1 MHLAAVHEM
10 LSLRN
15 DIRNNSFNDLL
26 SKSNDVW
33 TFQQQNTQQP
43 EGKIPPLQWA
53 IDFTC
58 SQCRKLL
65 DDIQHTKRHLIEELF
80 PADDQLKQYCDSVL
94 YTLDGHVRLYNT
106 QEQGIKRYGT
116 KLNLEYRPINPAI
129 SDAQFFWSSSG
140 CVLSRRLISYPIE
153 RMILKALAL
162 TSRLR
167 FPDQKRLGFP

>member
-65 DDIQHTKRHLIEELF
+65 DDIQHTKRHLTEELF
-80 PADDQLKQYCDSVL
+80 PADDQLNNIV
-94 YTLDGHVRLYNT
+94 TLSSTLWTVMFACITLRNRVSKDT
-106 QEQGIKRYGT
+106 
-116 KLNLEYRPINPAI
+116 
-129 SDAQFFWSSSG
+129 AQ
-140 CVLSRRLISYPIE
+140 R
-153 RMILKALAL
+153 
-162 TSRLR
+162 
-167 FPDQKRLGFP
+167 

>member
-1 MHLAAVHEM
+1 MTKNFHFRLFNQQASMHLAAVHEM

-65 DDIQHTKRHLIEELF
+65 DDIQHTKRHLTEELF

-116 KLNLEYRPINPAI
+116 TLNLEYRTINPAPAI
-129 SDAQFFWSSSG
+129 Q
-140 CVLSRRLISYPIE
+140 VME
-153 RMILKALAL
+153 MV
-162 TSRLR
+162 
-167 FPDQKRLGFP
+167 